1 MILALFCLPAMS
13 KLELI
18 FPLDYDFQQKN
29 GSALSFSCVNSYH
42 LVAKRDY

>member
-18 FPLDYDFQQKN
+18 FSLDYDFQQKN
-29 GSALSFSCVNSYH
+29 GAAFSFSCVNSYH
-42 LVAKRDY
+42 LVANRDY

>member
-1 MILALFCLPAMS
+1 MILALLCLPAMS

-18 FPLDYDFQQKN
+18 FLLDYDFQQKN
-29 GSALSFSCVNSYH
+29 GEALSFSCVNSYH

>member
-18 FPLDYDFQQKN
+18 FPLDYDFQEKN
-29 GSALSFSCVNSYH
+29 RAALFFSCVNSYH
-42 LVAKRDY
+42 LVANRDY

>member
-18 FPLDYDFQQKN
+18 FPLDYDFHQKN
-29 GSALSFSCVNSYH
+29 GEDLSFSCVNSYH